1 MRSSDRTGGGPL
13 AVSVVVPTYGPAPY
27 LVDTLLS
34 LDQQR
39 FRPEEVVVID
49 DGSVPPV
56 TVPTTALGTRVIRIG
71 HGGIAAARNA
81 GIRATTAPL
90 VHICDH
96 DDALEPQF
104 YETIV
109 DVFASQPSIDVV
121 HAACG
126 FIDAGGAPTPGL
138 LPGSRPE
145 YGTSRESLQTLLSVN
160 PIASVATVFRRE
172 VAERLHGFR
181 SLDFVQDWDFWIRAA
196 VEQAK
201 FAFVPDLLAWHR
213 VHAEQQSAPER
224 APLIFAEAR
233 RMLRSQPL
241 PRQHWVA
248 RERKI
253 ADLHL
258 EEAAHHSKVMER
270 RFIAFAD
277 LALAAP
283 VRPLAS
289 LRALAGIW
297 K

>member
-1 MRSSDRTGGGPL
+1 MERRLTRQISTVIPTFGSAGFLQATLASIEGQSSPPD
-13 AVSVVVPTYGPAPY
+13 
-27 LVDTLLS
+27 
-34 LDQQR
+34 
-39 FRPEEVVVID
+39 EVVVVD
-49 DGSVPPV
+49 DGSDVPV
-56 TVPTTALGTRVIRIG
+56 TISSDCLRLRVVRIK

-81 GIRATTAPL
+81 GMNSTSSPL

-96 DDALEPQF
+96 DDLLEPAF
-104 YETIV
+104 YERILEI
-109 DVFASQPSIDVV
+109 FSARPSADVV
-121 HAACG
+121 QTACG
-126 FIDAGGAPTPGL
+126 FIDDADAVRPGV
-138 LPGSRPE
+138 LPGSPPNYASPTETLR
-145 YGTSRESLQTLLSVN
+145 TLLKLN

-172 VAERLHGFR
+172 LAERLGGFHQ
-181 SLDFVQDWDFWIRAA
+181 LDFVQDWDFWIRAA

-201 FAFVPDLLAWHR
+201 FAFVGDLLAWHR

-233 RMLRSQPL
+233 RMLRRQPL
-241 PRQHWVA
+241 PRQHWLA

-270 RFIAFAD
+270 RVTAVAD

-283 VRPLAS
+283 VRPVAS
-289 LRALAGIW
+289 LRALARIG